1 MLLKDKIGLICN
13 VANHRSAAW
22 AIAKAADAAGAK
34 LAIGYLGDRE
44 RVELEKVVGE
54 LSQTPLIVRCDAG
67 SDESLAALGEKLHE
81 EFGRVDF
88 LCHAIAYAKGEDL
101 SGRFVDTSREGF
113 KLAHDIS
120 AYSLAA
126 MARMV
131 MPLMPEGGSISSLS
145 YIGAVRAM
153 PNYNVMGVAKASL
166 EATTRYLAAD
176 LGPQNIRVNAISAGP
191 MRTLAAAGIADFKKM
206 HRAVAAV
213 APLRRNTT
221 QEEVA
226 DVAVF
231 LASDMSRGMTG
242 DVLYVD
248 NGFHIAAGL
257 PEDE

>member
-34 LAIGYLGDRE
+34 LAIGYLGERE
-44 RVELEKVVGE
+44 LREVEKLVGE
-54 LSQTPLIVRCDAG
+54 LSQPPLIVHCDVA
-67 SDESLAALGEKLHE
+67 SDDCLAALGETLQSQC
-81 EFGRVDF
+81 GRVDF
-88 LCHAIAYAKGEDL
+88 LCHAIAYAAREDL
-101 SGRFVDTSREGF
+101 TGRFVDTSRAGF
-113 KLAHDIS
+113 ALAHDVS

-126 MARMV
+126 LARV
-131 MPLMPEGGSISSLS
+131 VEPLMPEGGSISCLS

-153 PNYNVMGVAKASL
+153 ANYNVMGVAKASL

-176 LGPQNIRVNAISAGP
+176 LGPQQIRVNAISAGP
-191 MRTLAAAGIADFKKM
+191 MRTLAAAAIGDFKRM
-206 HRAVAAV
+206 HSAFADVV
-213 APLRRNTT
+213 PLRRNTS

-248 NGFHIAAGL
+248 NGFHITGGHA
-257 PEDE
+257 E

>member
-1 MLLKDKIGLICN
+1 MLLKDKVGLICN

-22 AIAKAADAAGAK
+22 AIAKACDAAGARV
-34 LAIGYLGDRE
+34 AIGYLGDRE
-44 RVELEKVVGE
+44 LREVEKLVEE
-54 LSQTPLIVRCDAG
+54 LTNEPMIVQCDVA
-67 SDESLAALGEKLHE
+67 DDDCLAKLGETMKDA
-81 EFGRVDF
+81 FGRVDF
-88 LCHAIAYAKGEDL
+88 LCHAIAYAAREDL
-101 SGRFVDTSREGF
+101 HGRFVDTSRKGF
-113 KLAHDIS
+113 ALALDVS

-126 MARMV
+126 LARV
-131 MPLMPEGGSISSLS
+131 VEPLMPEGGSISCLS

-176 LGPQNIRVNAISAGP
+176 LGPQQIRVNAISAGP
-191 MRTLAAAGIADFKKM
+191 MRTLAAAAIGDFKSM
-206 HRAVAAV
+206 HRAFADV

-248 NGFHIAAGL
+248 NGFHIAGGGS
-257 PEDE
+257 EE

>member
-1 MLLKDKIGLICN
+1 MLLKDKVGLICN

-22 AIAKAADAAGAK
+22 AIVKAADAAGAR
-34 LAIGYLGDRE
+34 LAVGYLGERE
-44 RVELEKVVGE
+44 LKELEKLVGE
-54 LSQTPLIVRCDAG
+54 LSQPPLLVHCDVG
-67 SDESLAALGEKLHE
+67 SDESLAALGETLST
-81 EFGRVDF
+81 EFGKVDF
-88 LCHAIAYAKGEDL
+88 LSHAIAYAQREDL
-101 SGRFVDTSREGF
+101 SGRFVDTSRAGF
-113 KLAHDIS
+113 SLALDIS

-126 MARMV
+126 MARMLV
-131 MPLMPEGGSISSLS
+131 PLMPDGGSISTLS

-153 PNYNVMGVAKASL
+153 PNYNVMGVAKAAL

-176 LGPQNIRVNAISAGP
+176 LGPQQIRVNAISAGP
-191 MRTLAAAGIADFKKM
+191 MRTLAAAAIGEFKQM